1 MDAERIDI
9 HAQSWTRG
17 AGGPYYTHDLLNPST
32 SSPESAIFDIDSTAV
47 DHAQALQEEREDTS
61 EIEVIY
67 KEGPF

>member
-1 MDAERIDI
+1 MDAERIDM

-17 AGGPYYTHDLLNPST
+17 AEGPYYTHDLLNPST
-32 SSPESAIFDIDSTAV
+32 RSPGSVIFDIDSIAV
-47 DHAQALQEEREDTS
+47 DHAQPSQEERENTL